1 MPRPP
6 EAPDAAQADSRL
18 RDAIALHDRAVA
30 QFVEAARA
38 VARQGAVWDTPCA
51 EGKWS
56 PAQVTLH
63 IIMAFDAVA
72 VELDGGPGMQ
82 LRTRPWTHIILRHTV
97 VRRMLRGGRLPTGA
111 RAPRETRPPVPTED
125 AATLIARLEATAAQL
140 NRRLLAAAAA
150 APGRRLTHPYFG
162 QMPLHE
168 ITTVSARH
176 VEHHLRQLEA
186 L

>member
-1 MPRPP
+1 MRPVQP
-6 EAPDAAQADSRL
+6 PHAAQPDPKL
-18 RDAIALHDRAVA
+18 RHAIALHEGAVA
-30 QFVEAARA
+30 QFAEAARA
-38 VARQGAVWDTPCA
+38 VARRGAVWDSPRA

-56 PAQVTLH
+56 PAQITLH

-72 VELDGGPGMQ
+72 GELDGGPGMQ
-82 LRTRPWTHIILRHTV
+82 LRTRPWMHILLRHTV

-111 RAPRETRPPVPTED
+111 RAPRETRPPVPMED
-125 AATLIARLEATAAQL
+125 AETLIARFEDAAASL
-140 NRRLLAAAAA
+140 NRRLIAAAAA
-150 APGRRLTHPYFG
+150 APGRRLSHPYFG

-176 VEHHLRQLEA
+176 VEHHLRQLEE